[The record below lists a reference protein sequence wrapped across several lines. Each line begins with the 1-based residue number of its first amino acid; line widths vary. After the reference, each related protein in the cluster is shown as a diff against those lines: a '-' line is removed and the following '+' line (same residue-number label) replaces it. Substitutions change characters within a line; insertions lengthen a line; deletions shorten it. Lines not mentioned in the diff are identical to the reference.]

1 MDTMVIPFHPSSH
14 SNNNGASNRSGTS
27 KNAALIRRLW
37 RSAITE
43 SRNKT
48 AGAEQC
54 TSSGSAAKQKQKQSL
69 KEKLMEARMNDQKEN
84 QKQ

>member
-1 MDTMVIPFHPSSH
+1 MVIPFHPSSH

>member
-1 MDTMVIPFHPSSH
+1 MVIPFHPSSH

-54 TSSGSAAKQKQKQSL
+54 TSSGSAAKQKQSL
-69 KEKLMEARMNDQKEN
+69 KEKLMEARMDDQKEN